1 MLAEVTS
8 IPARSA
14 MLSMYLSLL
23 LCLISM
29 PAPPIKFLNAKR
41 ILHLWNQDSNP
52 TTQLKHRQQKPGVR
66 LEERLMEWQSQL
78 LNAKATSARA
88 NAELRDLQ
96 QACKNLE
103 NLLLSSQNKE
113 EGKESTMDELLI
125 K

>member
-1 MLAEVTS
+1 
-8 IPARSA
+8 
-14 MLSMYLSLL
+14 
-23 LCLISM
+23 
-29 PAPPIKFLNAKR
+29 
-41 ILHLWNQDSNP
+41 
-52 TTQLKHRQQKPGVR
+52 
-66 LEERLMEWQSQL
+66 MEWQSQL

-125 K
+125 KEKTFRRVTNPATAECNMSGCMEDTSLRIASFSYDRLDGPDRYT